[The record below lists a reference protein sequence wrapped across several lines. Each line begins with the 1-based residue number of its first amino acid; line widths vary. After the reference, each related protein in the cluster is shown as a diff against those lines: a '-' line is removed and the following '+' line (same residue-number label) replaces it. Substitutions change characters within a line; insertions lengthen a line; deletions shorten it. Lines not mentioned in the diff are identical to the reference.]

1 MQVLK
6 LLQFVVGIS
15 LDWQDYISRETFPA
29 RAPNFG
35 ELNIEQAQLGRFATQ
50 PAVGSWLTPVVLL
63 DDHWDAMA

>member
-1 MQVLK
+1 M
-6 LLQFVVGIS
+6 LL
-15 LDWQDYISRETFPA
+15 DYQEAFPA
-29 RAPNFG
+29 RALHFG

>member
-15 LDWQDYISRETFPA
+15 LDWQDYISQETFPA

-35 ELNIEQAQLGRFATQ
+35 ELNI
-50 PAVGSWLTPVVLL
+50 
-63 DDHWDAMA
+63 